1 MIKSEFYKMMEEL
14 CPNDLAESWDNCGIQ
29 INTEKDKEG
38 TYSFRNHRF
47 CYR

>member
-29 INTEKDKEG
+29 INTEKDKVNRLL
-38 TYSFRNHRF
+38 TA
-47 CYR
+47 